1 MLCLDRT
8 LLPSSLALSLAWLAL
23 AGCSDDGLAPQDTD
37 AGTSGIATSGPP
49 ATDGTAT
56 LTGPQG
62 TEGGTTA
69 AGDSTGTGTDPGTGT
84 GTVDSDTG
92 TSTGEEPPPSMPCD
106 DANQCVLVDN
116 CCECAAYHMDDEVP
130 VCDMECDQTMCE
142 SLGIPGSGVVCEDM
156 TCLLETHDCSGV
168 VACDSLPPEC
178 ADGTLPEVGPGGGG
192 CWTGACIP
200 IEACDPLPSC
210 DYCDET
216 EACVAMITQL
226 GAFYSCRALPEECMG
241 TATCECMPPDTC
253 EAPFDACTDADGQIN
268 CECPAC

>member
-1 MLCLDRT
+1 MRCLDRT
-8 LLPSSLALSLAWLAL
+8 LLPSLLASSLAWLAL
-23 AGCSDDGLAPQDTD
+23 TGCSDDGLAPPQDTD
-37 AGTSGIATSGPP
+37 AGTTGGVATTEPP
-49 ATDGTAT
+49 GTDGTSNP
-56 LTGPQG
+56 TGPVG

-69 AGDSTGTGTDPGTGT
+69 ADDSTGAEPGTGT
-84 GTVDSDTG
+84 TGGETG
-92 TSTGEEPPPSMPCD
+92 TTGEEPPPSMACEN
-106 DANQCVLVDN
+106 ANQCVLIDD
-116 CCECAAYHMDDEVP
+116 CCQCAAHHMDDEIP
-130 VCDMECDQTMCE
+130 VCDMKCDQTVCA
-142 SLGIPGSGVVCEDM
+142 SLGISDIGVVCEDM
-156 TCLLETHDCSGV
+156 TCQLETRDCSGV
-168 VACDSLPPEC
+168 VACDSLPPDC